1 MGGKGSRYC
10 KARDS
15 RSFWNRTLVVTR
27 DFLAM
32 SEKRKRSKEEHF
44 HEVADSGRDEKKK
57 SRRAQPVAGT
67 HMASIKWARAKAK
80 TQKMEK
86 DDIWVDFEQGRITK
100 RERDEKLADIP
111 CNAQPVT
118 VSRSREPT
126 SGQQSRRKADRG
138 DSLTVVK
145 EPLWGPSDDSEGDY
159 GRSFCSYKDC
169 SWQCATPSSIAE
181 RSKELKNVRKPPA
194 APAPDQLHPEPKSKR
209 MPRPPDAPQPA
220 HLPPDQLHPQPETK
234 NMMPRPPEAP
244 PPARL
249 PPGPDA
255 GGAGRAGPV
264 GVRRGNRRSS
274 SDQREMNSEVPA
286 AHNCRTMDDAKTTAA
301 ATSYWHRTAPSSTAE
316 CSAGLENVPKP
327 PAAPAPLEAAA
338 AHDEPRAKKS
348 KTNDSSVVAA
358 AADEPLVKNARASES
373 SVAAAVRR
381 RKRKAKGGPTSLEA
395 ASGAHATSPFESGG
409 AGADFTTPM
418 KTHRTVAA
426 SADPKA
432 NGTQDGVGAS
442 SGVPKKAT
450 AGRLDT
456 ITKDSHP
463 RPPRQSRRR
472 SMLSLLSPPQPL
484 PSSCVIPNWDVPVN
498 NYYYYYYLYIII
510 NNY

>member
-15 RSFWNRTLVVTR
+15 RSFWNRTLVVTH

-44 HEVADSGRDEKKK
+44 HEVADSGRDEKN
-57 SRRAQPVAGT
+57 SRLAQPVAGT
-67 HMASIKWARAKAK
+67 HMAPIKGARAKAK
-80 TQKMEK
+80 TQKMRK
-86 DDIWVDFEQGRITK
+86 DDIWVLFEQGRVSK
-100 RERDEKLADIP
+100 RERGKLLAKIP

-138 DSLTVVK
+138 DSLTVVV
-145 EPLWGPSDDSEGDY
+145 EPLWGPSDDSEEDY
-159 GRSFCSYKDC
+159 GRSFCSYKDAC
-169 SWQCATPSSIAE
+169 SWQCATPSSTAE
-181 RSKELKNVRKPPA
+181 RSKELKNVPKPPA

-209 MPRPPDAPQPA
+209 MPRPPDATRPA

-234 NMMPRPPEAP
+234 KRMPRPPEAP

-316 CSAGLENVPKP
+316 CSAGLENMPKP

-338 AHDEPRAKKS
+338 AHDEPLAKKS

-456 ITKDSHP
+456 ITKDSP
-463 RPPRQSRRR
+463 APP
-472 SMLSLLSPPQPL
+472 PPEQTALNAQPVVAPPATAIQL
-484 PSSCVIPNWDVPVN
+484 RYSELGCSS
-498 NYYYYYYLYIII
+498 
-510 NNY
+510 

>member
-1 MGGKGSRYC
+1 M
-10 KARDS
+10 
-15 RSFWNRTLVVTR
+15 
-27 DFLAM
+27 
-32 SEKRKRSKEEHF
+32 
-44 HEVADSGRDEKKK
+44 ADSGRDDKE
-57 SRRAQPVAGT
+57 SRLAQPVAGT
-67 HMASIKWARAKAK
+67 HMASIKGARAKAK
-80 TQKMEK
+80 TRKMMEEDK
-86 DDIWVDFEQGRITK
+86 KHQRN
-100 RERDEKLADIP
+100 KLLAEIP
-111 CNAQPVT
+111 CDAQPVAG
-118 VSRSREPT
+118 SRSREPT

-138 DSLTVVK
+138 DSFTVVV
-145 EPLWGPSDDSEGDY
+145 EPLWGPSDDSEEDYCY

-169 SWQCATPSSIAE
+169 SWQCATPSSTAE

-409 AGADFTTPM
+409 AGADFTTLM

-498 NYYYYYYLYIII
+498 NYYYYYYYLYII
-510 NNY
+510 